1 MIELTQYNI
10 IALVAFILYSII
22 LTIILTSNRTR
33 LSRAFSL
40 YVIAMII
47 WSLGSFLMKTNV
59 GPSSLFWNK
68 ILQIGFVLVPVL
80 LLRFSYILTNGN
92 HKKVIIKLGYF
103 FAAIIVVLT
112 FMNLIVTEAGISET
126 GRFYYS
132 INKGGA
138 YTLGVFGTFYSL
150 SALYIMIR
158 KTVQKEVSFR
168 SVGLVIIGLSLVIIG
183 GALNLN
189 TRVGAYGIDILFNTI
204 NAVLITFAIYR
215 NKFLEINIIVKK
227 GISATFYS
235 VFMFII
241 YATVIVFSYNIL
253 EGELHVNS
261 DFLVILVMVPI
272 FFLIEP
278 LRIWFQKLTS
288 HIFYKGTNSRQSV
301 LKEFSELINTSLDL
315 DIITNRL
322 IKAIDDALDVKE
334 VNILLTDDVKY
345 ALRDSSDVLKSK
357 EDYFFKLNHP
367 VVRWFNKGEKLLLK
381 TQIENHIMFKGLW
394 DSEKKIIDEMKTEII
409 APIMYSEELIGV
421 VILSGRN
428 DETPY
433 SFEETDFLHTLINTA
448 AAIIENAKTI
458 ELIRKQ
464 SITDELTKFY
474 NHRYFYDTV
483 NNWIKEKKY
492 SSFGLAIIDIDQ
504 FKIYNDLYGHAS
516 GDLALKRISNL
527 IKSAT
532 SPNEMLVR
540 FGGEEFI
547 VLFPNL
553 TPEEVFERSEF
564 IRETVEREFLLS
576 KDIREFL
583 TVTVGISNYLVNGES
598 LQELI
603 NKADNAVLQGKQSG
617 RNRTIVYY
625 EENETKNERNTE
637 VQEKIKEAFIS
648 SIYALAAT
656 IDAKD
661 HYTYGHSSNVSVLSA
676 AIAKEAGFTETQIET
691 VKNAGLLH
699 DIGKVGIPESVLSK
713 PGFLTPDE
721 YEVMQGHVIQSINI
735 IKHIPNLIDTVPI
748 VISHHE
754 RYDGKGY
761 PRGIKGDNIPILGR
775 VICIADSFDAMTT
788 DRPYRKG
795 LSLEE
800 AISELKENS
809 GKQFDPGLVDIFLKI
824 ATTEDLLTLNLQNR
838 PSFN

>member
-1 MIELTQYNI
+1 
-10 IALVAFILYSII
+10 
-22 LTIILTSNRTR
+22 
-33 LSRAFSL
+33 
-40 YVIAMII
+40 
-47 WSLGSFLMKTNV
+47 MKTNI
-59 GPSSLFWNK
+59 GPTNLFWNK
-68 ILQIGFVLVPVL
+68 ILQIGFVFVPVF
-80 LLRFSYILTNGN
+80 LLRFSYVLTNDSKG
-92 HKKVIIKLGYF
+92 KLIIKLGYF
-103 FAAIIVVLT
+103 FAIIIIALT
-112 FMNLIVTEAGISET
+112 FMNLIVTSAGITET
-126 GRFYYS
+126 GRFFYE
-132 INKGGA
+132 INKSGA
-138 YTLGVFGTFYSL
+138 YTLAVFGSFYSL
-150 SALYIMIR
+150 VALFIMIR

-168 SVGLVIIGLSLVIIG
+168 TVGLVIVGLSLVIIG

-189 TRVGAYGIDILFNTI
+189 TRIGAYGIDILFNTI

-215 NKFLEINIIVKK
+215 NKFLEINIIVKR
-227 GISATFYS
+227 GISATFYNI
-235 VFMFII
+235 FMFVI

-253 EGELHVNS
+253 EGELNITS
-261 DFLVILVMVPI
+261 DFMVILVMVPI

-278 LRIWFQKLTS
+278 LRVWFQKLTS
-288 HIFYKGTNSRQSV
+288 HIFYKRTNSRQIV

-315 DIITNRL
+315 DVITHRL
-322 IKAIDDALDVKE
+322 IKAIEEALDVEE
-334 VNILLTDDVKY
+334 VNILLTDDTKY
-345 ALRDSSDVLKSK
+345 AMRDSSDVLKDK

-394 DSEKKIIDEMKTEII
+394 DVEKKIIKQMKTEII
-409 APIMYSEELIGV
+409 SPIMYSEELVGV
-421 VILSGRN
+421 VIISGRQ
-428 DETPY
+428 DGTPY

-458 ELIRKQ
+458 ELIQKQ

-474 NHRYFYDTV
+474 NHRYFYDTT
-483 NNWIKEKKY
+483 NDWIKERRY
-492 SSFGLAIIDIDQ
+492 TSFGLAIIDIDQ

-516 GDLALKRISNL
+516 GDLALKRIANL
-527 IKSAT
+527 IKQAT

-553 TPEEVFERSEF
+553 NPEDVFEKSEY

-583 TVTVGISNYLVNGES
+583 TVTVGISNYVVNGES
-598 LQELI
+598 LEELI
-603 NKADNAVLQGKQSG
+603 TKADNAVLQGKQSG
-617 RNRTIVYY
+617 RNRTIVYF
-625 EENETKNERNTE
+625 EENETKNDRNTQ
-637 VQEKIKEAFIS
+637 VQQKIKEAFIS

-661 HYTYGHSSNVSVLSA
+661 HYTYGHSNNVAVLSE
-676 AIAKEAGFTETQIET
+676 AIARKAGYSEKQIET

-721 YEVMQGHVIQSINI
+721 YETMQGHVIQSINI

-761 PRGIKGDNIPILGR
+761 PRGIKGENIPILGR

-800 AISELKENS
+800 AINELKVNS
-809 GKQFDPGLVDIFLKI
+809 GKQFDPALVEVFLDI
-824 ATTEDLLTLNLQNR
+824 AHNDELLTLNLQNR